1 VPQAP
6 FAPTQLP
13 FPLRDYQLIGKIGK
27 GAQASVYLARRDG
40 DLGFRRNFA
49 IKIVG
54 TLEAGGGRELQM
66 IANEANALAGIYHPN
81 VVQVVDFR
89 SDGALFF
96 LVMELVQGPNIRV
109 LLNRLNSQR
118 TQMPVAD
125 ALSIASQVAEGLICA
140 HELRDDTGQPI
151 PLIHRD
157 LKPENII
164 LSNAGLVKLVDFG
177 LVLGRASPFDEQQ
190 SAGTTCGTPAYM
202 SPEQTSGDSLG
213 PESDL
218 FAFGSVLFELF
229 TGQALFEGT
238 TPMET
243 MIQVNKT
250 MPARSPDLLQR
261 ICPDA
266 IPILAKCLARKP
278 QDRYRGAAL
287 LLRDLEDL
295 RAGIP
300 ERPDL
305 QMLLQHTQ
313 LRSLTDSIGPEDKP
327 HGSTG
332 AEGALGT
339 HEVELPG
346 RISSK
351 TTPSSPN
358 KPAFVAPWE
367 QRKARPSRP
376 GQSTPSGSYSS
387 GPARRSSPSMPSGDG
402 TAPWERRKK
411 K

>member
-1 VPQAP
+1 MSQAP

-40 DLGFRRNFA
+40 DLGFRRMFA

-54 TLEAGGGRELQM
+54 NLEAGGGRELQM

-89 SDGALFF
+89 SDGPLFF

-109 LLNRLNSQR
+109 LLNRLNTQR
-118 TQMPVAD
+118 IQIPVAD
-125 ALSIASQVAEGLICA
+125 VLSIASQVAEGLICS

-177 LVLGRASPFDEQQ
+177 LVLGRASPFDEQRA
-190 SAGTTCGTPAYM
+190 AGTTCGTPSYM
-202 SPEQTSGDSLG
+202 SPEQTRGETLG
-213 PESDL
+213 PQSDL
-218 FAFGSVLFELF
+218 FAFGAVLFELF
-229 TGQALFEGT
+229 TGQALFEGK
-238 TPMET
+238 TPMDT
-243 MIQVNKT
+243 MMQVFKT
-250 MPARSPDLLQR
+250 MPARSPDLLQS

-266 IPILAKCLARKP
+266 IPILARCLARKP
-278 QDRYRGAAL
+278 QDRYGGAAL
-287 LLRDLEDL
+287 LLRDLTEL

-305 QMLLQHTQ
+305 KMLLQHTR
-313 LRSLTDSIGPEDKP
+313 LRRLTDSIGPVDQQ
-327 HGSTG
+327 HGSSGVRG
-332 AEGALGT
+332 APAT
-339 HEVELPG
+339 HEVEMPG

-351 TTPSSPN
+351 GTPPAPGN
-358 KPAFVAPWE
+358 TAFVAPWE
-367 QRKARPSRP
+367 RRKARPSRP
-376 GQSTPSGSYSS
+376 GQSSPLGNSRNSPS
-387 GPARRSSPSMPSGDG
+387 RRSSPSLPTSDG